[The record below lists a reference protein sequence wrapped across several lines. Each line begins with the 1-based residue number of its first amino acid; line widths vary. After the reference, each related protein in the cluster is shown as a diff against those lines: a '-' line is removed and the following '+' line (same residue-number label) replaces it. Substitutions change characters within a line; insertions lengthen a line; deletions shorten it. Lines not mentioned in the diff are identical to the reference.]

1 MPFQSLNPAT
11 GKLIESFATLSDDD
25 VQTVIA
31 RAQKAFESTW
41 RKTPIN
47 QRAAAIA
54 RAAEIMRA
62 KAEELAAHIVMEI
75 GKRVA
80 EARVEVELVASI
92 FDYYAKTS
100 EAHIKPRP
108 VPDAQDAFLH
118 VEPIGIILAIEP
130 WNFPYYQAARVVA
143 PQLMVGNVV
152 ILKHAENC
160 PRCALAFADIL
171 EEAGVPDGV
180 FTNIFASIE
189 QVGRIIDDP
198 RVRGV
203 TLTGSERAG
212 AAVAER
218 AGRNLKK
225 VVMELG
231 GSDAL
236 IVLED
241 APLDWAI
248 GSAVVGRMANA
259 GQSCIGTKRII
270 VVGKKRGAAFLTG
283 IKQKMGSMVAGD
295 PSDEA
300 THLGPLSS
308 QRALSGLLSQIEKAK
323 SSGATVELGGSRIDR
338 PGFYLEPTILTNV
351 TSGNPAY
358 AEEFFGP
365 VVQLHVVDTQDD
377 AVALANATP
386 FGLGGSVFTA
396 DEARGLAV
404 AQQIDSGMVCI
415 NQPFKT
421 AANLPFGGT
430 KNSGFGREL
439 AQQGLDEFVNK
450 KLITTAPAGAPPRGP
465 YKR

>member
-1 MPFQSLNPAT
+1 
-11 GKLIESFATLSDDD
+11 
-25 VQTVIA
+25 
-31 RAQKAFESTW
+31 
-41 RKTPIN
+41 
-47 QRAAAIA
+47 
-54 RAAEIMRA
+54 
-62 KAEELAAHIVMEI
+62 
-75 GKRVA
+75 
-80 EARVEVELVASI
+80 
-92 FDYYAKTS
+92 
-100 EAHIKPRP
+100 
-108 VPDAQDAFLH
+108 
-118 VEPIGIILAIEP
+118 
-130 WNFPYYQAARVVA
+130 
-143 PQLMVGNVV
+143 
-152 ILKHAENC
+152 
-160 PRCALAFADIL
+160 
-171 EEAGVPDGV
+171 
-180 FTNIFASIE
+180 
-189 QVGRIIDDP
+189 
-198 RVRGV
+198 
-203 TLTGSERAG
+203 
-212 AAVAER
+212 
-218 AGRNLKK
+218 
-225 VVMELG
+225 MELG

-300 THLGPLSS
+300 TQLGPLSS
-308 QRALSGLLSQIEKAK
+308 ERALSGLLSQIEKAK
-323 SSGATVELGGSRIDR
+323 SNGATVELGGSRIDR

-351 TSGNPAY
+351 TSSNPAY